1 MKKNKKKNKYVTGV
15 TKAGF
20 RFSIDPEIM
29 TDMRFIELMEKVDST
44 GFGVSDLLN
53 LMFGKKQKENLYK
66 FCQEKDGKIPA
77 RKIYDTIKEIMEDE
91 KVKNSISLP
100 EF

>member
-1 MKKNKKKNKYVTGV
+1 MKKNKKKNKYVTGI

-53 LMFGKKQKENLYK
+53 LMLGKNRKRTYISFAKKKMVK
-66 FCQEKDGKIPA
+66 FQLGK
-77 RKIYDTIKEIMEDE
+77 
-91 KVKNSISLP
+91 SLIL
-100 EF
+100 